1 MSASFVSSDLVY
13 VVARVLVASV
23 FIGLGAFRLLVAAG
37 VVSGGPVGAGTVAF
51 SAFELAAGLAI
62 AFGWQVGWLS
72 LLMAA
77 FLVVDAVASH
87 PFWAVSAAERPD
99 QVLHFLKNL
108 AAIGGLLLLAWIGDA
123 PDRQRTDLGG
133 PPAPAPPST
142 ERPLTPE
149 A

>member
-1 MSASFVSSDLVY
+1 MTASFASSDVVY

-23 FIGLGAFRLLVAAG
+23 FIGLGAERLLMAVG
-37 VVSGGPVGAGTVAF
+37 VISGGPVSAGTVAF

-62 AFGWQVGWLS
+62 AFGWQVTWLS

-87 PFWAVSAAERPD
+87 PFWAVEASERHG

-123 PDRQRTDLGG
+123 GRPVADDVATPAARVEPPDGR
-133 PPAPAPPST
+133 
-142 ERPLTPE
+142 
-149 A
+149 